1 MEFKYET
8 YPLSHIVSVQAI
20 VTADY
25 VQGLFPAGSM
35 HSHDSAWELCACLS
49 GETVLIKENRQ
60 ILLRAGELAFVQPGC
75 QHDISSSHKESVAFV
90 VSFTCSDSSGQY
102 LHLMENTL
110 LPANETVVPLL
121 ENIKSELLT
130 TFEQNYE
137 PMHLC
142 HFVPSTDSPLGAEQM
157 ICCYLEL
164 TILML
169 LRNMTMD
176 QGRLCP
182 TGKLRGALQIYLV
195 DQVTNYIQA
204 HLHEKLSVEQIAAHF
219 HYSRSRLSTI
229 YKEITGFG
237 IRERIIYERINRA
250 KIMLAEGNKPV
261 FQIAEELGF
270 SAPHYFSRVFTEV
283 VGCSPREYIIM
294 LRK

>member
-1 MEFKYET
+1 MDLKFET

-20 VTADY
+20 VSADY
-25 VQGLFPAGSM
+25 VQGLFPAGSL
-35 HSHDSAWELCACLS
+35 HCHEAAWELCACL
-49 GETVLIKENRQ
+49 GEEILLIKEDKE

-75 QHDISSSHKESVAFV
+75 LHDISSLKKDAVAFV

-102 LHLMENTL
+102 LHLMQDTL
-110 LPANETVVPLL
+110 LPTTEAVVPLL
-121 ENIKSELLT
+121 ERIKEELLI
-130 TFEQNYE
+130 TFEQSVE
-137 PMHLC
+137 PLHLNQ
-142 HFVPSTDSPLGAEQM
+142 FIPSPDSPLGAEQM

-169 LRNMTMD
+169 LRALTMD

-182 TGKLRGALQIYLV
+182 TGKLRGALQLYLV
-195 DQVTNYIQA
+195 EQVTNYIQN
-204 HLHEKLSVEQIAAHF
+204 HLNEKISVEQIAAYF

-229 YKEITGFG
+229 YKGVTGFG
-237 IRERIIYERINRA
+237 IRERIIYERILRA
-250 KIMLAEGNKPV
+250 KEMLGQGDKPI

-270 SAPHYFSRVFTEV
+270 SSPHYFSRTFTET
-283 VGCSPREYIIM
+283 VGCSPREYAIM